1 MTANRQSI
9 DMKLG
14 VSFDFFWH
22 SIYSSSHSIRQYVL
36 CLMLF
41 LFPIFCVSGAK
52 NVNSLTDSHK
62 VNSRLNWGIEHWA
75 QAYNNRKTTA
85 DISSIEQCKDTQL
98 LTSQKKMKTIITVKR
113 IWRQT
118 HWNHHILFIFFS
130 FWPSKSAG
138 RAYLKLENLFNFR
151 WILPI
156 ELMLSIRQVTYNKQI
171 RYVNLCF
178 NMT

>member
-75 QAYNNRKTTA
+75 QAYNNRKATA
-85 DISSIEQCKDTQL
+85 DTSSMKSRTRHTTLDITEKNEDNHH
-98 LTSQKKMKTIITVKR
+98 SKENMKTDPLKSSHIIY
-113 IWRQT
+113 
-118 HWNHHILFIFFS
+118 FFS
-130 FWPSKSAG
+130 VFDHRKALEELIWT
-138 RAYLKLENLFNFR
+138 LKICLIFVEYSQLN
-151 WILPI
+151 
-156 ELMLSIRQVTYNKQI
+156 
-171 RYVNLCF
+171 
-178 NMT
+178 